1 MAKSNRS
8 STKPSPKPN
17 TKTAAKTSFVAT
29 PPKSPK
35 QRGGQYGVGGTV
47 VTLLIALLYWWFT
60 GSPLPSDGP
69 TSGAETN
76 PPAVVTAATE
86 TATAEV
92 MAAVATPTDAATI
105 EPTATATVESVATAM
120 EAPAAVVDTPTVSAP
135 TPTATPQ
142 PAPTATKP
150 PTPKPSPTPPA
161 RAGPAGMPTI
171 TLDELPPEALDTLDL
186 IESDGPFPFERDGIT
201 FQNRERLLPQKSRGY
216 YREYTVITPWEN
228 DRGARRIV
236 AGANGELYY
245 TDDHYESFYWIVTQ

>member
-8 STKPSPKPN
+8 STKTSPKTPPQ
-17 TKTAAKTSFVAT
+17 TSLVAG

-35 QRGGQYGVGGTV
+35 RRGGRQYGVGGTV
-47 VTLLIALLYWWFT
+47 VTLLLALLYWWLNG
-60 GSPLPSDGP
+60 GSPSAPSTDR
-69 TSGAETN
+69 ADVN
-76 PPAVVTAATE
+76 PPGVVATATETVAAVAVAEAATVE
-86 TATAEV
+86 STATPPAEPAATATAE
-92 MAAVATPTDAATI
+92 
-105 EPTATATVESVATAM
+105 
-120 EAPAAVVDTPTVSAP
+120 PAAAAP
-135 TPTATPQ
+135 TPTVNTPAPTVTSQ

-150 PTPKPSPTPPA
+150 PKAKPSPTPPA
-161 RAGPAGMPTI
+161 RAGPPGMPVI

-201 FQNRERLLPQKSRGY
+201 FQNRERLLPQKARGY

>member
-8 STKPSPKPN
+8 STKNSQ
-17 TKTAAKTSFVAT
+17 KTSFVAT

-35 QRGGQYGVGGTV
+35 RRGGGQYGVGGTIA
-47 VTLLIALLYWWFT
+47 TLLLALLYWWFT
-60 GSPLPSDGP
+60 GSPLPSDGL
-69 TSGAETN
+69 TTGANDN
-76 PPAVVTAATE
+76 PPAVVDAATE
-86 TATAEV
+86 TATA
-92 MAAVATPTDAATI
+92 AAVAEAATATEAATAAPTATTSS
-105 EPTATATVESVATAM
+105 EPTATTAPS
-120 EAPAAVVDTPTVSAP
+120 ADASTPTVSAP
-135 TPTATPQ
+135 DPTATPQ

-150 PTPKPSPTPPA
+150 PKPTPSPAPPA
-161 RAGPAGMPTI
+161 RAGPAGMPVI

-228 DRGARRIV
+228 DRGARRII

>member
-8 STKPSPKPN
+8 STKNSQ
-17 TKTAAKTSFVAT
+17 KTSFVAT

-35 QRGGQYGVGGTV
+35 RRGGGQYGVGGTIA
-47 VTLLIALLYWWFT
+47 TLLLALLYWWFT
-60 GSPLPSDGP
+60 GSPLPSDGL
-69 TSGAETN
+69 TTGANDN
-76 PPAVVTAATE
+76 PPAVVDAATE
-86 TATAEV
+86 TATA
-92 MAAVATPTDAATI
+92 AAVAEAATATEAATV
-105 EPTATATVESVATAM
+105 EPTATTPSEPIATAT
-120 EAPAAVVDTPTVSAP
+120 EEPAAAAPTPTVAAP
-135 TPTATPQ
+135 DPTATPQ

-150 PTPKPSPTPPA
+150 PKPTPSPTPPA
-161 RAGPAGMPTI
+161 RAGPAGMPVI

-228 DRGARRIV
+228 DRGARRII